1 MGSKAGAGNGP
12 GDGRRVPGDSRK
24 LPPDAAGREKAVS
37 RRGAAPPPSNGE
49 GSSDMGRVIVITGV
63 TRGLG
68 RALAEEFIAGG
79 HVVAGCGRD
88 ARRIAELQERYGTPH
103 LLAAVDV
110 QEEAA
115 VRRWAGD
122 VLARLG
128 PPDLLINNAAV
139 MARPAPLWQLPAEEF
154 RRSFAVN
161 VAGMFY
167 VLQAFLPAMVER
179 RRGVIVN
186 LSSTW
191 GRSTAPRV
199 ATYCATKYAVEGLT
213 LALAQELPRGMAAI
227 PLNPG
232 IIDTDMLR
240 SIWGANAG
248 RYPKAEAWAKRAA
261 PFLLQLSADDNG
273 KSLTVP

>member
-1 MGSKAGAGNGP
+1 MGSNAGAWNCP
-12 GDGRRVPGDSRK
+12 GDDRRVALETGDLEEATCRSG
-24 LPPDAAGREKAVS
+24 LAL
-37 RRGAAPPPSNGE
+37 PPPSGE
-49 GSSDMGRVIVITGV
+49 RPSDMGRVIVITGV

-79 HVVAGCGRD
+79 HVLAGCGRD
-88 ARRIAELQERYGTPH
+88 AGRIAELQARYGTPH
-103 LLAAVDV
+103 LFAAVDV

-139 MARPAPLWQLPAEEF
+139 MARPAPLWQLPTEEF
-154 RRSFAVN
+154 RRSFQVN
-161 VAGMFY
+161 VVGLFY

-179 RRGVIVN
+179 RSGVIVN
-186 LSSTW
+186 LSSAW

>member
-1 MGSKAGAGNGP
+1 
-12 GDGRRVPGDSRK
+12 
-24 LPPDAAGREKAVS
+24 
-37 RRGAAPPPSNGE
+37 
-49 GSSDMGRVIVITGV
+49 MGRVIVITGV

-68 RALAEEFIAGG
+68 RALFEEFAAGG
-79 HVVAGCGRD
+79 HILAGCGRD
-88 ARRIAELQERYGTPH
+88 SARIAELQERYPSPH
-103 LLAAVDV
+103 LLATVDV
-110 QEEAA
+110 QDAAA
-115 VRRWAGD
+115 VARWAGD

-139 MARPAPLWQLPAEEF
+139 MIRPAPLWQVPVNEF
-154 RRSFAVN
+154 RRSFEVN
-161 VAGMFY
+161 VQGMFH

-186 LSSTW
+186 LSSAW

-248 RYPKAEAWAKRAA
+248 RYPKAEVWAKRAA